1 MTVHEMLLQQQLYE
15 YMYACKMLHAGMGSR
30 NEDVAQGITFG
41 SSDSD
46 MFSIGLPLSDSGTFD
61 NEDAGCFLELGWL
74 QDE

>member
-1 MTVHEMLLQQQLYE
+1 MSMPHT
-15 YMYACKMLHAGMGSR
+15 YACKTLHAGMGSS
-30 NEDVAQGITFG
+30 NEDVAQDITLG

-46 MFSIGLPLSDSGTFD
+46 MLSIGLPLSDSGTFD

>member
-1 MTVHEMLLQQQLYE
+1 MQT
-15 YMYACKMLHAGMGSR
+15 LHVLFTRRHGLR
-30 NEDVAQGITFG
+30 YEDVAQGITLG